1 MNNNDIK
8 RRIAQVIT
16 TNAISVNRNEF
27 LATHTP
33 FKNLKYTI
41 SGREVSNPKIISEDD
56 IFVEYIVKQQDR
68 HNFMVVQG
76 DNGSGKSHFIR
87 WVKEKYENEID
98 MEKEALIF
106 ISRGQNTLKGT
117 LEQII
122 NSDVFDEKFRE
133 EKLKKFMQANESL
146 SESFLK
152 TNIILQ
158 FAGAIKDDKELDRR
172 DKDAIYE
179 YLVDSSVQNELL
191 KEEGPINRFYSK
203 LANENVSNAN
213 IDIEAKFIDEDF
225 KISDIR
231 IKKEIA
237 TNASTRAR
245 RYMDK
250 LNDRVKGDEYRAN
263 LAKILNSKIE
273 FVIQNC
279 TNLRASDLKSVFEEL
294 RIELKKKGKN
304 LTLLIEDITSFTGID
319 KALVEVLVTEDAG
332 TEYNEQFCRIF
343 SIIGVTNAYYKDNFP
358 DNLKDRVT
366 GRILIEGSLFLH
378 TEEELSELAGR
389 YINAINLEEKV
400 IDKWV
405 KNGAYTSEIPTSNS
419 NLYNWCTYKLA
430 EDKNVSIFP
439 FTSQALYNMYNGLDQ
454 KSARG
459 LLNRI
464 IKVVLDIYYADP
476 SEFIDKIINDI
487 GEFIKIPN
495 WKESSHEAMLRREQ
509 PSEFE
514 KLSLIMRLWGNGTI
528 YKTKHNGSV
537 YIGGISEEFFEFF
550 KLPII
555 VGIESKNNTIIDE
568 PLDKDIITNS
578 NSIPLKIKNSS
589 SRTISTNTQ
598 SSKESIKV
606 NDTATVQSISKEQ
619 KDFNIFI
626 DQINEWMNGN
636 GKFRDVKIK
645 EDLIKFI
652 KEFIDWE
659 SKDIS
664 RELVNVNVNLNKI
677 AIEDQ
682 NYTIIKGSFI
692 LKKSYELK
700 DALIAVAAY
709 RYLGNKKWNFYN
721 SDVHL
726 LNLTNYILGIK
737 EDIVEYIKYP
747 PDNIIKNNDWN
758 MDKWSIYADI
768 YINLINGNL
777 EINDK
782 YDVEK
787 IYEKI
792 MTKRYDINYNM
803 NSYEEDI
810 RAKFISKLMEDEK
823 VSKNHDVILNR
834 YNCILG
840 DINKYSS
847 DVYFI
852 DAYKV
857 LKEIDEIIDSNIEI
871 SNIEL
876 PKFKNKDINSDNLLY
891 LSNTLLNYLCDTL
904 DKIIQ
909 SEDNESKKRIKY
921 IEDILGP
928 NITNS
933 SIAEL
938 FEQILNYL
946 NLLDNSRE
954 MYSND
959 IFRLVKSGEL
969 SREKFILAKNNL
981 EECIK
986 QKNKIDKIIKY
997 SNNPI
1002 KNIQVYI
1009 DLFKATNKLVD
1020 DLIEKYE
1027 KKGNDNNIVED
1038 IASMKLDIEN
1048 KLINIKQK
1056 LEF

>member
-191 KEEGPINRFYSK
+191 KEDGPINRFYSK
-203 LANENVSNAN
+203 LANENISNTN

-378 TEEELSELAGR
+378 KEEELSELAGR

-405 KNGAYTSEIPTSNS
+405 KNGAYTSEIPTSS
-419 NLYNWCTYKLA
+419 
-430 EDKNVSIFP
+430 
-439 FTSQALYNMYNGLDQ
+439 
-454 KSARG
+454 
-459 LLNRI
+459 
-464 IKVVLDIYYADP
+464 
-476 SEFIDKIINDI
+476 
-487 GEFIKIPN
+487 
-495 WKESSHEAMLRREQ
+495 
-509 PSEFE
+509 
-514 KLSLIMRLWGNGTI
+514 
-528 YKTKHNGSV
+528 
-537 YIGGISEEFFEFF
+537 
-550 KLPII
+550 
-555 VGIESKNNTIIDE
+555 
-568 PLDKDIITNS
+568 
-578 NSIPLKIKNSS
+578 
-589 SRTISTNTQ
+589 
-598 SSKESIKV
+598 
-606 NDTATVQSISKEQ
+606 
-619 KDFNIFI
+619 
-626 DQINEWMNGN
+626 
-636 GKFRDVKIK
+636 
-645 EDLIKFI
+645 
-652 KEFIDWE
+652 
-659 SKDIS
+659 
-664 RELVNVNVNLNKI
+664 
-677 AIEDQ
+677 
-682 NYTIIKGSFI
+682 
-692 LKKSYELK
+692 
-700 DALIAVAAY
+700 
-709 RYLGNKKWNFYN
+709 
-721 SDVHL
+721 
-726 LNLTNYILGIK
+726 
-737 EDIVEYIKYP
+737 
-747 PDNIIKNNDWN
+747 
-758 MDKWSIYADI
+758 
-768 YINLINGNL
+768 
-777 EINDK
+777 
-782 YDVEK
+782 
-787 IYEKI
+787 
-792 MTKRYDINYNM
+792 
-803 NSYEEDI
+803 
-810 RAKFISKLMEDEK
+810 
-823 VSKNHDVILNR
+823 
-834 YNCILG
+834 
-840 DINKYSS
+840 
-847 DVYFI
+847 
-852 DAYKV
+852 
-857 LKEIDEIIDSNIEI
+857 SNI
-871 SNIEL
+871 N
-876 PKFKNKDINSDNLLY
+876 
-891 LSNTLLNYLCDTL
+891 
-904 DKIIQ
+904 
-909 SEDNESKKRIKY
+909 
-921 IEDILGP
+921 
-928 NITNS
+928 
-933 SIAEL
+933 
-938 FEQILNYL
+938 
-946 NLLDNSRE
+946 
-954 MYSND
+954 
-959 IFRLVKSGEL
+959 
-969 SREKFILAKNNL
+969 
-981 EECIK
+981 
-986 QKNKIDKIIKY
+986 
-997 SNNPI
+997 
-1002 KNIQVYI
+1002 
-1009 DLFKATNKLVD
+1009 
-1020 DLIEKYE
+1020 
-1027 KKGNDNNIVED
+1027 
-1038 IASMKLDIEN
+1038 
-1048 KLINIKQK
+1048 
-1056 LEF
+1056 

>member
-41 SGREVSNPKIISEDD
+41 SGREVSNPKVISEDD
-56 IFVEYIVKQQDR
+56 IFAEYIVKQQDR

-98 MEKEALIF
+98 MEREALIF

-158 FAGAIKDDKELDRR
+158 FAGAIKDDKELDRIE
-172 DKDAIYE
+172 KDAIYE
-179 YLVDSSVQNELL
+179 YLVASAVQYELL
-191 KEEGPINRFYSK
+191 KEDGPINRFYSK
-203 LANENVSNAN
+203 LANENVSNDN
-213 IDIEAKFIDEDF
+213 IDIEAKFIEQDF

-237 TNASTRAR
+237 TNASARAR

-250 LNDRVKGDEYRAN
+250 LNDRVKGEEHREN

-319 KALVEVLVTEDAG
+319 KALVEVLVTEDVG

-366 GRILIEGSLFLH
+366 GRILIEGSLFLN
-378 TEEELSELAGR
+378 TKEELSELAGR
-389 YINAINLEEKV
+389 YVNAINLEEQV

-405 KNGAYTSEIPTSNS
+405 KNGAYVSELPVSS
-419 NLYNWCTYKLA
+419 DNLYDWCMCELS
-430 EDKNVSIFP
+430 EDKKVSTFP
-439 FTSQALYNMYNGLDQ
+439 FTSQALYNMYNGLEQ
-454 KSARG
+454 KTARG
-459 LLNRI
+459 LLNGI
-464 IKVVLDIYYADP
+464 IKVVLDTYYTEP
-476 SEFIDKIINDI
+476 SEFIDQIIKDI

-495 WKESSHEAMLRREQ
+495 WQETSHEAMLRRQQ

-514 KLSLIMRLWGNGTI
+514 KLSLIIRLWGNGTI
-528 YKTKHNGSV
+528 YKTKRNGKV
-537 YIGGISEEFFEFF
+537 YIGEISEELFKFFN
-550 KLPII
+550 LPII
-555 VGIESKNNTIIDE
+555 EGIESKDSTIIDKTVDI
-568 PLDKDIITNS
+568 DKTENS
-578 NSIPLKIKNSS
+578 NSAPLKIKDNPSSIDTTNSQK
-589 SRTISTNTQ
+589 STV
-598 SSKESIKV
+598 KIKV
-606 NDTATVQSISKEQ
+606 DSTETVESISKEQ

-626 DQINEWMNGN
+626 DQLNEWMNSN
-636 GKFRDVKIK
+636 GKFRDVGIK
-645 EDLIKFI
+645 DYLINFI

-659 SKDIS
+659 SEDIS
-664 RELVNVNVNLNKI
+664 KELVEVNLNRNKL
-677 AIEDQ
+677 AIEEQ
-682 NYTIIKGSFI
+682 SSTAINGAFI
-692 LKKSYELK
+692 LTKSYDLK
-700 DALIAVAAY
+700 DALIAIAAF
-709 RYLGNKKWNFYN
+709 RYLGNRKWNFTN
-721 SDVHL
+721 SDAHL
-726 LNLTNYILGIK
+726 LNLTNYILRIK
-737 EDIVEYIKYP
+737 DDIVKYIKYP
-747 PDNIIKNNDWN
+747 SENIIKNNDWD

-782 YDVEK
+782 HDSEK

-792 MTKRYDINYNM
+792 MTKRYNINYNM

-810 RAKFISKLMEDEK
+810 RARFISKLMQHEN
-823 VSKNHDVILNR
+823 VNKNHEVILNR

-840 DINKYSS
+840 DINKFSS
-847 DVYFI
+847 NVYFI
-852 DAYKV
+852 DASKI
-857 LKEIDEIIDSNIEI
+857 LKQIDEIIDSNLEI
-871 SNIEL
+871 SNIEI
-876 PKFKNKDINSDNLLY
+876 PKLKDINSDNLLY
-891 LSNTLLNYLCDTL
+891 LSNILLDYLCDSL
-904 DKIIQ
+904 DKIVQ
-909 SEDNESKKRIKY
+909 SEDNESKKRIKD
-921 IEDILGP
+921 IEDILGQ

-946 NLLDNSRE
+946 NLLDDSKE
-954 MYSND
+954 IYSND
-959 IFRLVKSGEL
+959 KFKLLKSGAL
-969 SREKFILAKNNL
+969 TREKFILAKNNL
-981 EECIK
+981 EKCIAE
-986 QKNKIDKIIKY
+986 KNKIDKIIIY

-1002 KNIQVYI
+1002 KNIQPYVE
-1009 DLFKATNKLVD
+1009 LFKSTNQLVD
-1020 DLIEKYE
+1020 QLIAKY
-1027 KKGNDNNIVED
+1027 NRIDNNNNIAED
-1038 IASMKLDIEN
+1038 IANIKLDIEN
-1048 KLINIKQK
+1048 KLINIKQE